1 MYEKPHYVNYL
12 GIKDIATR
20 NKEYTKDI
28 IEYKKYK
35 LMEQALDNNSKHT
48 INNIKINTNYS
59 NSFIADMIYF
69 VTSCLLIILMGYI
82 FTIIFN
88 LSDELFNFFAK
99 FMFSMIIIYFIFII
113 IGYSLGSIIRLFI
126 NKSSKK

>member
-12 GIKDIATR
+12 GIKDIANR

-82 FTIIFN
+82 FTIIYLN
-88 LSDELFNFFAK
+88 
-99 FMFSMIIIYFIFII
+99 I
-113 IGYSLGSIIRLFI
+113 
-126 NKSSKK
+126 